1 MSAPL
6 AVKWN
11 GKRYTSGMTTAT
23 PDTISATTLVEI
35 QQRLGR
41 PPRGLE
47 AVALYGPDGGPM
59 VIRVASLV
67 EGKPFPNLFWLIDPA
82 LVYRI
87 DCDEAGGLIQR
98 LQKRVDAC
106 HELREAMVADHR
118 AFIEL
123 RNRYMNPSI
132 KKQLDELLYFALLQQ
147 RGIGGIADF
156 SRVRCLHTWYAAHLI
171 VPNSIGRLLHEYWA
185 EIDSVKPVA

>member
-1 MSAPL
+1 
-6 AVKWN
+6 
-11 GKRYTSGMTTAT
+11 MTTAT